1 MSWSEATSAPRAP
14 FFIEPA
20 AVLPGWVLDAVKL
33 LWLLW
38 PVAVRAAVFAG
49 APTLVALETERL
61 DGVD

>member
-1 MSWSEATSAPRAP
+1 MC
-14 FFIEPA
+14 IEPA

-38 PVAVRAAVFAG
+38 PVVFAV

-61 DGVD
+61 DCED